1 MTRIDEI
8 KKLIRTKEIEI
19 NRLTEEYEKN
29 YFEIKKV
36 IDTLKI
42 EFADI
47 VLESEADDCKT
58 YTMVSVEFKEGGKT
72 YDYLWNNKEPV
83 AIGDTVEVENKWG
96 DIRQVTVKN
105 VFKINAVDVE
115 FAEMDYKNAYPIN

>member
-96 DIRQVTVKN
+96 NIRQVTVKN